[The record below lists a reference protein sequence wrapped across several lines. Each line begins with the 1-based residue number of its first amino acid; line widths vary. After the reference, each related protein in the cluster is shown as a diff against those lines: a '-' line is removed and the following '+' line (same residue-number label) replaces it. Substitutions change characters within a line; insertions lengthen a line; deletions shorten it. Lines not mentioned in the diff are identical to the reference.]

1 MNFFPTPCNPQKD
14 YFDENTNSIFDG
26 NTIVQDEGNSQY
38 DFRKITVGK
47 DEKKIKTK
55 GEKKE
60 NQLFSNLQKQLKEKK
75 LKLLYVHGDRKCFF
89 RAIAHQLY
97 GHE

>member
-60 NQLFSNLQKQLKEKK
+60 NQLFSNLQKQLKEKN

-97 GHE
+97 GHK